1 MKLISLLTGLVL
13 LVSANTVPAESL
25 NRVVAVVNDDVIL
38 ESELS
43 SRETMIVEQL
53 RQQQAQLPP
62 RPTLRKQV
70 LDRLV
75 LENLQL
81 QLAER
86 SGIRV
91 DDETLNSNLRNLA
104 KQNGMTLTEFRGVLE
119 KDGFDYAAFR
129 EEFRDQIT
137 MNRIRQEM
145 VDKRVQVTELEVD
158 QLLASA
164 ASFNDQD
171 REYRLAHILVSVP
184 EAASPE
190 QVQAARKRAEDI
202 LARLNAGADFEQTA
216 IAESDGQQA
225 LSGGDLGWRK
235 TGQLPS
241 FFTNVVG
248 QLKRGQVSELIRSP
262 SGFHMVKIMDIR
274 GEERHLIRQT
284 HARHILLR
292 PDALVSEAE
301 AETRLRQLRER
312 IEQGEDFATLARS
325 HSQDPGSAS
334 EGGDLGWVTPG
345 EMVPEFEQVMD
356 QLGGG
361 EVSQPVQSRFG
372 WHLIQ
377 VLARREHD
385 DTAEYRRNR
394 ARESIRQRKTDEE
407 LEIWLRR
414 LRDESYV
421 EYIVDES

>member
-1 MKLISLLTGLVL
+1 MKLIFLLSSLVL
-13 LVSANTVPAESL
+13 MLSANAGTAESL
-25 NRVVAVVNDDVIL
+25 NRVVALVNDDVIL
-38 ESELS
+38 ESELTD
-43 SRETMIVEQL
+43 RETMIVEQL
-53 RQQQAQLPP
+53 RQQQAQLPA
-62 RPTLRKQV
+62 RATLRKQV

-91 DDETLNSNLRNLA
+91 DDETLNANLRNLA
-104 KQNGMTLTEFRGVLE
+104 KQNDMSLTQFREVLE

-129 EEFRDQIT
+129 EEFRGQIT

-145 VDKRVQVTELEVD
+145 VDNRVQVTEQEVD

-164 ASFNDQD
+164 ASFNDQN

-190 QVQAARKRAEDI
+190 QVQAARKRADDTLSRI
-202 LARLNAGADFEQTA
+202 SAGADFQQTA

-225 LSGGDLGWRK
+225 LNGGDLGWRK

-248 QLKRGQVSELIRSP
+248 QLTRGQVSELIRSP
-262 SGFHMVKIMDIR
+262 SGFHIVKIMDIR
-274 GEERHLIRQT
+274 GDERHMISQT

-301 AETRLRQLRER
+301 VETRMRQLRER

-334 EGGDLGWVTPG
+334 EGGDLGWVAPG
-345 EMVPEFEQVMD
+345 QMVPEFEKAMD
-356 QLGGG
+356 QLRI
-361 EVSQPVQSRFG
+361 EEISPPVQSRFG
-372 WHLIQ
+372 THLIQ
-377 VLARREHD
+377 VLARRQHD
-385 DTAEYRRNR
+385 DTSEYRRNR

-421 EYIVDES
+421 EYIVDDS